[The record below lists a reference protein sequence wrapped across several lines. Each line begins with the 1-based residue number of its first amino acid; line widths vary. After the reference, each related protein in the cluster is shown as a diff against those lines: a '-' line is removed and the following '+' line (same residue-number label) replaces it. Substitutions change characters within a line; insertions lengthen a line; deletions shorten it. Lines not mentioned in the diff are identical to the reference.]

1 MYLYVILVLFMC
13 LNNFTA
19 EENSKS
25 LTRNASETHSRSSL
39 RSLSPVNSS
48 DALLN
53 LLASFDKSIL
63 QVFIYIEY
71 KCLYFNN
78 SYLL

>member
-1 MYLYVILVLFMC
+1 MC
-13 LNNFTA
+13 QYNFTA
-19 EENSKS
+19 EENCKS
-25 LTRNASETHSRSSL
+25 LTRNAPETHSRLSL

-63 QVFIYIEY
+63 QVFIGI
-71 KCLYFNN
+71 L
-78 SYLL
+78 

>member
-1 MYLYVILVLFMC
+1 MC
-13 LNNFTA
+13 LNNFIA
-19 EENSKS
+19 EENWKS
-25 LTRNASETHSRSSL
+25 LTKNASETRGCLSL

-63 QVFIYIEY
+63 QVFICME
-71 KCLYFNN
+71 CNFLHFSNQYF
-78 SYLL
+78 L

>member
-19 EENSKS
+19 EDNWK
-25 LTRNASETHSRSSL
+25 RNASETNSRSSL
-39 RSLSPVNSS
+39 RSLSPANSS

-53 LLASFDKSIL
+53 LLANFDKSIL
-63 QVFIYIEY
+63 QVFIYIE
-71 KCLYFNN
+71 L
-78 SYLL
+78 

>member
-1 MYLYVILVLFMC
+1 MC
-13 LNNFTA
+13 LNYFIA
-19 EENSKS
+19 EENWKS
-25 LTRNASETHSRSSL
+25 LTKNVCETHTRSSL

-63 QVFIYIEY
+63 QVFKFYWIFIYIF
-71 KCLYFNN
+71 LT
-78 SYLL
+78 

>member
-1 MYLYVILVLFMC
+1 MC
-13 LNNFTA
+13 FNNFIA
-19 EENSKS
+19 EENWKS
-25 LTRNASETHSRSSL
+25 LTKNTSEVHPRSSL

-63 QVFIYIEY
+63 QVLI
-71 KCLYFNN
+71 
-78 SYLL
+78 

>member
-1 MYLYVILVLFMC
+1 MYVFVILVLFTC

-25 LTRNASETHSRSSL
+25 LTRNASETHYHSSF

-71 KCLYFNN
+71 KCYIF
-78 SYLL
+78 

>member
-1 MYLYVILVLFMC
+1 MC
-13 LNNFTA
+13 FNNFIA
-19 EENSKS
+19 EENWKS
-25 LTRNASETHSRSSL
+25 LTKNASEVHPRSSL

-63 QVFIYIEY
+63 QVLILIEC
-71 KCLYFNN
+71 KCSHFYNIICFRFVIGWL
-78 SYLL
+78 

>member
-1 MYLYVILVLFMC
+1 MC
-13 LNNFTA
+13 QNNFTA
-19 EENSKS
+19 EENWKS
-25 LTRNASETHSRSSL
+25 LRRNAPETNSRLSL

-63 QVFIYIEY
+63 QVFIGI
-71 KCLYFNN
+71 L
-78 SYLL
+78 

>member
-1 MYLYVILVLFMC
+1 MC
-13 LNNFTA
+13 QNNFTA
-19 EENSKS
+19 EENWKS
-25 LTRNASETHSRSSL
+25 LTRNASETHSRLSL

-63 QVFIYIEY
+63 QVFICIN
-71 KCLYFNN
+71 CVW
-78 SYLL
+78 S

>member
-1 MYLYVILVLFMC
+1 MC

-19 EENSKS
+19 EENRK
-25 LTRNASETHSRSSL
+25 TRNASDTHSL
-39 RSLSPVNSS
+39 VNSS

-63 QVFIYIEY
+63 QVFIGI
-71 KCLYFNN
+71 
-78 SYLL
+78 